1 MKLVKT
7 ISKIFVKHFLQ
18 IDNITFGNLV
28 SSNIKKIP
36 IQKEI
41 HIKSYVKSE
50 KNRSQVVNQKFE
62 NVEK

>member
-1 MKLVKT
+1 MKLVDYLKN
-7 ISKIFVKHFLQ
+7 FVKDFWQ